1 MVVIILIASAT
12 YFAVIFFKLDS
23 ATVATMTD
31 PSIALPWLEC
41 LNQVAKS
48 LILGE
53 PAVVAVLYFIARM
66 GLHSRSAAEHSWL
79 GMSFI

>member
-23 ATVATMTD
+23 ATVAAMTD

-41 LNQVAKS
+41 LVLNKGDKDQCLNQIAKS
-48 LILGE
+48 LIL
-53 PAVVAVLYFIARM
+53 
-66 GLHSRSAAEHSWL
+66 
-79 GMSFI
+79 